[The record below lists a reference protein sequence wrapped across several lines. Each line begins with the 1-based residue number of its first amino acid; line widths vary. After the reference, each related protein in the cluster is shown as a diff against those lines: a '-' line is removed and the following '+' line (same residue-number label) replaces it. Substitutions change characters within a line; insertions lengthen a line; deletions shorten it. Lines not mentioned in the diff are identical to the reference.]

1 MIESY
6 SFGRMKIQ
14 GRVFTDD
21 VLICDEEEVI
31 SPWWRERGHAVTIRD
46 LEAILGYEP
55 EIIILGQGEPGMM
68 KGAQEL
74 QAHLQALG
82 ISLIQ
87 VPTKKAVEL
96 FNRYL
101 EQGKTVC
108 AGFHL
113 TC

>member
-21 VLICDEEEVI
+21 VLLCKEKIV
-31 SPWWRERGHAVTIRD
+31 SPWWRERGHAVTIKD
-46 LEAILGYEP
+46 LDAILGDKP
-55 EIIILGQGEPGMM
+55 EIVILGQGEPGMM
-68 KGAQEL
+68 KGTQEL
-74 QAHLQALG
+74 QAYLQGLG
-82 ISLIQ
+82 IEFIQ
-87 VPTKKAVEL
+87 VPTKEAVEL

-101 EQGKTVC
+101 VQGKTVC

>member
-21 VLICDEEEVI
+21 VLICKEEVI
-31 SPWWRERGHAVTIRD
+31 SPWWRERGHVVTVRD
-46 LEAILGYEP
+46 LEAILGYKP

-68 KGAQEL
+68 KGTQEL

-82 ISLIQ
+82 IEFIQ
-87 VPTKKAVEL
+87 VRTKKAVEL